1 VGDSVASSNVNASRS
16 CLYPFVDRSGGLGS
30 SLRPRSWWQVY
41 CSQTANN
48 LKIPDM
54 NVRVRKEI
62 GTTGRCRWSRHALA
76 HDGRERGQSL
86 VELAFV
92 VPLLLLLLIGII
104 EIGRFAFYSIVVSNA
119 ARAGAQYGAQSL
131 ATAADTAGIATAA
144 KNDGQGGTGLTVTSS
159 QLCGCSGATLSG
171 SCPATLCVLPNH
183 ALVYVRVQVV
193 GAFPSLFHYP
203 GLPASIDVTS
213 VEEMR
218 VAQ

>member
-1 VGDSVASSNVNASRS
+1 MGRPLGGNARS
-16 CLYPFVDRSGGLGS
+16 PRNSLSLGK
-30 SLRPRSWWQVY
+30 
-41 CSQTANN
+41 SQAGNRQSAQ
-48 LKIPDM
+48 L
-54 NVRVRKEI
+54 V
-62 GTTGRCRWSRHALA
+62 
-76 HDGRERGQSL
+76 RERGQSL

-183 ALVYVRVQVV
+183 
-193 GAFPSLFHYP
+193 
-203 GLPASIDVTS
+203 
-213 VEEMR
+213 
-218 VAQ
+218 